1 MDAVA
6 IRKLEA
12 LRRHRARKRGEDIP
26 LRNIFWTKSECDRL
40 IEAYERNIGKR
51 QGWLASL
58 AESMGREKANLVRKA
73 KSLGCVT
80 DRRRTGGKPKQLVI
94 RFWKLSPEEL
104 HVKRSTAMK
113 EWQSRLGHPRGMLGK
128 AHTEEVRDRMSVA
141 HLGKLRG
148 PMPMAQRMKL
158 SAIAVKR
165 LGSNPESFSRKINR
179 GLSGRRKDLGD
190 QFFRSRYEANYAR
203 FLNFNKEKWE
213 YEKKTFWFL
222 KIKRGVRSYTPD
234 FYLPEKGEFHE
245 VKGWMDPKSLTK
257 LKRMKKY
264 HPDVRVIVID
274 SSWFK
279 AANRQGLCRLIP
291 GWECSHKRHNISK
304 SEG

>member
-128 AHTEEVRDRMSVA
+128 THTDEVRKRLSVA
-141 HLGKLRG
+141 HTGTTRPPFTEEHKMRISQ
-148 PMPMAQRMKL
+148 AVVRRM
-158 SAIAVKR
+158 
-165 LGSNPESFSRKINR
+165 GSNPESFSRNLNR
-179 GLSGRRKDLGD
+179 GKAGGRDDVGG
-190 QFFRSRYEANYAR
+190 QYFRSTYEANYAR
-203 FLNFNKEKWE
+203 FLNFSKEKWE

-234 FYLPEKGEFHE
+234 FYLPEKDEFHE
-245 VKGWMDPKSLTK
+245 VKGWMDPKSVTK

-264 HPDVRVIVID
+264 YPNVRVIVID
-274 SSWFK
+274 GAWFK

-304 SEG
+304 SDG